1 MSLENKRIL
10 ITGAAGFIGSHLT
23 KLVLGQFND
32 CEVIG
37 LDNYSYGVPE
47 NLHKCSKNPV
57 NRLEMIEGDVRD
69 ENLVFKLIKEI
80 DVLVHLA
87 AEPFIPHCFTKAED
101 FLSTNVIGTMN
112 LLQCSL
118 RANVE
123 KFVYVSTSEVYG
135 TAKYIPIDEN
145 HPTRPHSTYA
155 ATKLAAENLTSTF
168 CKEHDIPTVIV
179 RPFNTFGPR
188 DSHPRVIPEI
198 IRQLSK
204 FKRVQLGS
212 LTPSRDFTYVGDIAN
227 GIAKAIAA
235 EEAVG
240 EIINL
245 GHGQEIRIAELVE
258 MVSEIMGISNFEIE
272 EDVCRKR
279 PFDVERLCADNSKA
293 KKTLNWRPEVS
304 IQDGM
309 ALTITWYNNNGAHW
323 RWEQLD
329 YPYPYKSAR
338 KS

>member
-309 ALTITWYNNNGAHW
+309 ALTIAWYNNNGAHW